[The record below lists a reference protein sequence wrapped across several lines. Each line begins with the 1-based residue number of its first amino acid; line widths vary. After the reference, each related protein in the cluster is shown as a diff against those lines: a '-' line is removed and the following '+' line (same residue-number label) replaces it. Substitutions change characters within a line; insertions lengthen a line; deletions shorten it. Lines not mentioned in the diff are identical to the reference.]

1 MFIIF
6 LFKAQL
12 QAWSISHKYQEVP
25 EATVRIKELI
35 WTLDLSFKAVM
46 YSEFGFMVKE
56 MVIAE
61 VCFLK
66 LQNHFWNVFIEI
78 FVGAVH
84 ENEWTCS
91 TALSQDDS
99 TEFVYWCHWCRGQCC
114 YSFVHDIVT
123 EIIRSTVT
131 ICRTIRASQ
140 VTISVHYSKNFSE
153 RLVKFLVIW
162 QIRCHKKQE
171 HKSTSDILGY
181 KSAK

>member
-1 MFIIF
+1 MSQLNFLQNSVELCSQSTKFIIF

-66 LQNHFWNVFIEI
+66 LQNHFWNVFIETS
-78 FVGAVH
+78 VSAVH
-84 ENEWTCS
+84 ENEGTCS
-91 TALSQDDS
+91 TA
-99 TEFVYWCHWCRGQCC
+99 
-114 YSFVHDIVT
+114 FVH
-123 EIIRSTVT
+123 S
-131 ICRTIRASQ
+131 ICVLMSLATPGCP
-140 VTISVHYSKNFSE
+140 ISDPHSLSRGLSK
-153 RLVKFLVIW
+153 
-162 QIRCHKKQE
+162 
-171 HKSTSDILGY
+171 
-181 KSAK
+181 